1 MGGIFLSGGRAV
13 RKSYLVVGMSLVL
26 ALVVGCNNDT
36 KEAQTTAEAPQVVTA
51 AAGISGT
58 VAETMDASGY
68 TYVSVDTG
76 TEKIWVAGPKTQL
89 KVGDEV
95 FISEGSPISNFESKT
110 LGRTFETILFASSIT
125 VGGAEQAFATGAQ
138 DEADKTAAA
147 APMVVTDFSGLAK
160 PEGGKTVADIFAEK
174 TALNGQNVKMR
185 AKVTKFMSGIMGKNW
200 LHIKDGTGAAGADD
214 LVVTTQE
221 TANVGDTVLVSGMVA
236 ADKDFGSGY
245 KYAVI
250 VEDAEVTVE

>member
-1 MGGIFLSGGRAV
+1 M

-26 ALVVGCNNDT
+26 ALVAGCNNDT

-76 TEKIWVAGPKTQL
+76 TEKIWVAGPKTQV

-110 LGRTFETILFASSIT
+110 LGRTFETILFASAIT

-138 DEADKTAAA
+138 GADKTAPAAA

-160 PEGGKTVADIFAEK
+160 PEGGKTVADVFAEK

-214 LVVTTQE
+214 LVVTTQ
-221 TANVGDTVLVSGMVA
+221 
-236 ADKDFGSGY
+236 
-245 KYAVI
+245 
-250 VEDAEVTVE
+250 

>member
-1 MGGIFLSGGRAV
+1 
-13 RKSYLVVGMSLVL
+13 MSLVL
-26 ALVVGCNNDT
+26 ALMVGCNNDT
-36 KEAQTTAEAPQVVTA
+36 KEAETTGEAPQVVTA

-76 TEKIWVAGPKTQL
+76 TETIWVAGPKTQV

-95 FISEGSPISNFESKT
+95 YIGEGSPISNFESKT
-110 LGRTFETILFASSIT
+110 LDRTFETILFASSIT
-125 VGGAEQAFATGAQ
+125 VAGAEQAFATGV
-138 DEADKTAAA
+138 ADKTAAA
-147 APMVVTDFSGLAK
+147 APMVVTDFSGLTK
-160 PEGGKTVADIFAEK
+160 PDGGKTVADIFADK

-185 AKVTKFMSGIMGKNW
+185 AKVTKFMAGIMGKNW
-200 LHIKDGTGAAGADD
+200 LHIKDGTGEAGADD
-214 LVVTTQE
+214 LVVTTLV
-221 TANVGDTVLVSGMVA
+221 TANVGDTVLISGTVA

-250 VEDAEVTVE
+250 VEDAEITIE

>member
-1 MGGIFLSGGRAV
+1 MK
-13 RKSYLVVGMSLVL
+13 KSYLVVGVAL
-26 ALVVGCNNDT
+26 ALALFVGCKNDA
-36 KEAQTTAEAPQVVTA
+36 KETEKTGEAPQVVTA

-76 TEKIWVAGPKTQL
+76 AEKVWVAGPKTMV

-95 FISEGSPISNFESKT
+95 FIPEGSPINNFESKT
-110 LGRTFETILFASSIT
+110 LGRTFESIIFATSIV
-125 VGGAEQAFATGAQ
+125 VGGAEQAFAPTDMGAA
-138 DEADKTAAA
+138 EKTAAA
-147 APMVVTDFSGLAK
+147 PPAVVTDFSGLAA
-160 PEGGKTVADIFAEK
+160 PEGGKTVADVFAEK
-174 TALNGQNVKMR
+174 AALNGKNVKMR

-214 LVVTTQE
+214 LVVTTLA
-221 TANVGDTVLVSGMVA
+221 TASLGDTVLVSGTVA
-236 ADKDFGSGY
+236 VDKDFGSGY
-245 KYAVI
+245 KYGVI

>member
-1 MGGIFLSGGRAV
+1 V
-13 RKSYLVVGMSLVL
+13 KKSYLVVGVAL
-26 ALVVGCNNDT
+26 ALALFVGCKNDA
-36 KEAQTTAEAPQVVTA
+36 KEAEKTGEAPQVVTA

-76 TEKIWVAGPKTQL
+76 TEKVWVAGPKTMV

-95 FISEGSPISNFESKT
+95 FIPEGSPINNFESKT
-110 LGRTFETILFASSIT
+110 LGRTFESIIFATSIV
-125 VGGAEQAFATGAQ
+125 VGGAEQAFAPADMGA
-138 DEADKTAAA
+138 ADKTAAA
-147 APMVVTDFSGLAK
+147 PAVVTDFSGLAK
-160 PEGGKTVADIFAEK
+160 PEGGKTVADVFAEK
-174 TALNGQNVKMR
+174 ATLNGKNVKMR

-214 LVVTTQE
+214 LVVTTLA
-221 TANVGDTVLVSGMVA
+221 TASLGDTVLVSGTVA
-236 ADKDFGSGY
+236 VDKDFGSGY
-245 KYAVI
+245 KYGVI

>member
-1 MGGIFLSGGRAV
+1 MK
-13 RKSYLVVGMSLVL
+13 KSNLIVAMSLVL
-26 ALVVGCNNDT
+26 ALIVGCNNDG
-36 KEAQTTAEAPQVVTA
+36 KEAQTTGEPPQVVTA

-58 VAETMDASGY
+58 IAETMDASGY

-76 TEKIWVAGPKTQL
+76 TETVWVAGPKTQV

-95 FISEGSPISNFESKT
+95 FISDGSPINNFESKT
-110 LGRTFETILFASSIT
+110 LGRTFETILFASSIS
-125 VGGAEQAFATGAQ
+125 VAGAEAPFAGA
-138 DEADKTAAA
+138 EGSADKTAAP
-147 APMVVTDFSGLAK
+147 APVVVTDFSGLAK

-214 LVVTTQE
+214 LVVTTQV
-221 TANVGDTVLVSGMVA
+221 TAAVGDTVLVSGTVA

-250 VEDAEVTVE
+250 VEDAEVTIE